1 MAFYLESI
9 LFYSAMDTVST
20 INKDSLTSC
29 EATVVKLRLH
39 GDKSLDLVTNNLTLN
54 ASIDFILSSKHFDG
68 PLR

>member
-1 MAFYLESI
+1 
-9 LFYSAMDTVST
+9 MDTVST

-54 ASIDFILSSKHFDG
+54 ASIDFVLSSKHFDG